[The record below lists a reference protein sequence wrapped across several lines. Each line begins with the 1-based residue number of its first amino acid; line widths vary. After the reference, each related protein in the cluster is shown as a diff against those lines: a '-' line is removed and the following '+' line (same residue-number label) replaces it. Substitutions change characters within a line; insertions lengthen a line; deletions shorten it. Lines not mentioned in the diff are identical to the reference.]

1 MFRSNDYNFIIL
13 YKMKKTASASAIFAL
28 LYLSVGTVFSAPF
41 IEVGGPIATAGLLDS
56 MFAGYYNYYADIYY
70 DLKNEGYYSP
80 KVFEGYVSRPVF
92 EIAGA
97 AGLEFNVTFFGL
109 YRVSYKTQFNILKL
123 KAGLETFL
131 STRYLDNACLTGF
144 GNIQVFSITHDLRT
158 NSVQCIND
166 LLENFTQLNPFQK
179 MHNCQIPQG

>member
-1 MFRSNDYNFIIL
+1 ML
-13 YKMKKTASASAIFAL
+13 Q
-28 LYLSVGTVFSAPF
+28 
-41 IEVGGPIATAGLLDS
+41 VGGPITTAGLLDS
-56 MFAGYYNYYADIYY
+56 MFAGTYNYYLDAYY

-97 AGLEFNVTFFGL
+97 TGLEFNVTFFGL

-144 GNIQVFSITHDLRT
+144 GNI
-158 NSVQCIND
+158 
-166 LLENFTQLNPFQK
+166 
-179 MHNCQIPQG
+179 